1 MTAPSTPENVSLH
14 LRDLRGKPHAE
25 VVIIKRDAEGL
36 GAVGICYN
44 TLSLPDRVSDEQF
57 RALDADA
64 LKAEFGG
71 VGIWMNGPR
80 RAQMDEASAEVL
92 DSGRI
97 TSVGGIPMQTVAKV
111 RVPDVRM
118 FAGKRP
124 AYTDT
129 EVERS
134 TTWVFRA
141 GWPVHE
147 LVAPS
152 GSVYAM
158 QSASLIRDP
167 DLAEQLPN
175 LGERLQTPDGWT
187 YRVRTLD
194 QDLVVQ
200 ARDGVA
206 HVVLDEFENNYQR
219 ED

>member
-1 MTAPSTPENVSLH
+1 
-14 LRDLRGKPHAE
+14 LRGKPHAE
-25 VVIIKRDAEGL
+25 VVIIKRDAAGL

-44 TLSLPDRVSDEQF
+44 TLGLPDPLSDEQF

-71 VGIWMNGPR
+71 DGIWLNGPR

-92 DSGRI
+92 DSGQV
-97 TSVGGIPMQTVAKV
+97 TSVGGIPMQIVAKV
-111 RVPDVRM
+111 RIPDVRM
-118 FAGKRP
+118 FAGTRP
-124 AYTDT
+124 AYAET

-134 TTWVFRA
+134 TTWVFHA
-141 GWPVHE
+141 GQPVHE
-147 LVAPS
+147 LIAPD

-158 QSASLIRDP
+158 QSASLIKDP
-167 DLAEQLPN
+167 NLAEQLPN
-175 LGERLQTPDGWT
+175 LGERLQTPEGWT
-187 YRVRTLD
+187 YRVRTPD

>member
-1 MTAPSTPENVSLH
+1 MTAPSTPENVAVH

-25 VVIIKRDAEGL
+25 VVIIKRDTEGL

-44 TLSLPDRVSDEQF
+44 TLSLPDHLSDEQF
-57 RALDADA
+57 RALDPDA

-71 VGIWMNGPR
+71 DGIWMNGPR

-92 DSGRI
+92 DDGRV
-97 TSVGGIPMQTVAKV
+97 TSVGGIPMQIVAKV
-111 RVPDVRM
+111 RIPDVRV

-124 AYTDT
+124 LYAPT
-129 EVERS
+129 EVERT
-134 TTWVFRA
+134 TTWVFHA
-141 GWPVHE
+141 GQPVHE
-147 LVAPS
+147 LVAPG

-158 QSASLIRDP
+158 QSASLIKDP
-167 DLAEQLPN
+167 DLEGKLPN
-175 LGERLQTPDGWT
+175 LGQRLQLPDGWT
-187 YRVRTLD
+187 YRVRTPD

>member
-44 TLSLPDRVSDEQF
+44 TLSLPDRLSDEQF
-57 RALDADA
+57 RALDGDA

-71 VGIWMNGPR
+71 DAIWLNGPR

-92 DSGRI
+92 DDGRV

-111 RVPDVRM
+111 RILDVRM
-118 FAGKRP
+118 FAGTRP
-124 AYTDT
+124 AYTET
-129 EVERS
+129 EVERT
-134 TTWVFRA
+134 TTWVFHA
-141 GWPVHE
+141 GQPVHE
-147 LVAPS
+147 LIAPG

-158 QSASLIRDP
+158 QSASLIKDP
-167 DLAEQLPN
+167 NLAEQLPN
-175 LGERLQTPDGWT
+175 LGERLHMPDGWT
-187 YRVRTLD
+187 YRVRTPD
-194 QDLVVQ
+194 QDLVVK

>member
-44 TLSLPDRVSDEQF
+44 TLSLPDRLSDEQF
-57 RALDADA
+57 RALNPDV

-71 VGIWMNGPR
+71 DGIWLNGPR

-92 DSGRI
+92 DDGRI

-111 RVPDVRM
+111 RITDVRM

-124 AYTDT
+124 TYNET

-134 TTWVFRA
+134 TTWVFHA
-141 GWPVHE
+141 GQPVHE
-147 LVAPS
+147 LVAPD
-152 GSVYAM
+152 GRVYAM
-158 QSASLIRDP
+158 QSASLIKDP
-167 DLAEQLPN
+167 NLAEQLPD
-175 LGERLQTPDGWT
+175 LGERLQMPDGWT
-187 YRVRTLD
+187 YRVRTPD
-194 QDLVVQ
+194 QDLVVK

>member
-1 MTAPSTPENVSLH
+1 MTAPSTPENVSVR

-25 VVIIKRDAEGL
+25 VVIIKRDTEGP

-44 TLSLPDRVSDEQF
+44 TLGLPDSLSDEQF
-57 RALDADA
+57 RALNADA

-71 VGIWMNGPR
+71 DGIWLNGPR

-92 DSGRI
+92 DAGRV

-111 RVPDVRM
+111 RIPDVRM
-118 FAGKRP
+118 FAGRRP
-124 AYTDT
+124 AYAET

-134 TTWVFRA
+134 TTWVFHA
-141 GWPVHE
+141 GQPVHE
-147 LVAPS
+147 LIAPD
-152 GSVYAM
+152 GRVYAM
-158 QSASLIRDP
+158 QSASLIKGP

-175 LGERLQTPDGWT
+175 LGERLQMPAGWT
-187 YRVRTLD
+187 YRVRTPD

>member
-1 MTAPSTPENVSLH
+1 MH

-25 VVIIKRDAEGL
+25 VVIIKLDTEGL

-44 TLSLPDRVSDEQF
+44 TLSLPDPLSDEQF
-57 RALDADA
+57 RALNPDA

-71 VGIWMNGPR
+71 DGIWLNGPR
-80 RAQMDEASAEVL
+80 RAQMDEASAEIL
-92 DSGRI
+92 DDGRV
-97 TSVGGIPMQTVAKV
+97 TSLGGIQMQTVAKV
-111 RVPDVRM
+111 RIPDVRM

-124 AYTDT
+124 AYTET

-134 TTWVFRA
+134 TTWIFHA
-141 GWPVHE
+141 GQPVHE
-147 LVAPS
+147 LIAPN

-158 QSASLIRDP
+158 QSASLIKDP
-167 DLAEQLPN
+167 DLAEQLPD
-175 LGERLQTPDGWT
+175 LGERLQMPAGWT
-187 YRVRTLD
+187 YRVRTPD

>member
-1 MTAPSTPENVSLH
+1 MTAPSTPENVSVR

-25 VVIIKRDAEGL
+25 VVIIKRDTEGL

-44 TLSLPDRVSDEQF
+44 TLSLPDRLSDEQF

-71 VGIWMNGPR
+71 DGIWLNGPR

-92 DSGRI
+92 DGGRV
-97 TSVGGIPMQTVAKV
+97 TPVGGIPMQIVAKV
-111 RVPDVRM
+111 RIPDVRM
-118 FAGKRP
+118 FAGRRP
-124 AYTDT
+124 AYVET
-129 EVERS
+129 EVER
-134 TTWVFRA
+134 TTIWVFRA
-141 GWPVHE
+141 GSPVHE
-147 LVAPS
+147 LIAPN

-158 QSASLIRDP
+158 QSASLIKDP
-167 DLAEQLPN
+167 DLAEQLPD
-175 LGERLQTPDGWT
+175 LGERLQMPAGWT
-187 YRVRTLD
+187 YRVRTPD

>member
-1 MTAPSTPENVSLH
+1 MTSPSAPEKQSLH

-25 VVIIKRDAEGL
+25 VVIIKRDTEGL

-44 TLSLPDRVSDEQF
+44 TLSLPDRLSDEQF
-57 RALDADA
+57 RGLDPDA

-71 VGIWMNGPR
+71 DGIWMNGPR

-92 DSGRI
+92 DGGQV
-97 TSVGGIPMQTVAKV
+97 TSVGGIPMQIVAKV
-111 RVPDVRM
+111 RIPDVRM
-118 FAGKRP
+118 FAGTRP
-124 AYTDT
+124 AYAET

-134 TTWVFRA
+134 TTWVFYA
-141 GWPVHE
+141 GQPVHE
-147 LVAPS
+147 LIAPD

-158 QSASLIRDP
+158 QSASLIKDP
-167 DLAEQLPN
+167 ALAEQLPN
-175 LGERLQTPDGWT
+175 LGERLQMPDGWT
-187 YRVRTLD
+187 YRVRTPD

>member
-1 MTAPSTPENVSLH
+1 MTAPSTPENGFIH

-25 VVIIKRDAEGL
+25 VVIIKRDTEGL
-36 GAVGICYN
+36 GAMGICYN
-44 TLSLPDRVSDEQF
+44 TLGLPDPMSDEQF
-57 RALDADA
+57 RALDAGA

-71 VGIWMNGPR
+71 DGIWLNGPR

-92 DSGRI
+92 DGGRV
-97 TSVGGIPMQTVAKV
+97 TPVGGIPMQIVAKV
-111 RVPDVRM
+111 RIPDVRM
-118 FAGKRP
+118 FAGTRP
-124 AYTDT
+124 TYTET

>member
-1 MTAPSTPENVSLH
+1 MTAPSTPENVAVH
-14 LRDLRGKPHAE
+14 LWDLRGKPHAE

-44 TLSLPDRVSDEQF
+44 TLSLPDHLSDEQF
-57 RALDADA
+57 RALDPDA

-71 VGIWMNGPR
+71 DGIWMNGPR

-92 DSGRI
+92 DDGRV
-97 TSVGGIPMQTVAKV
+97 TSVGGIPMQIVAKV
-111 RVPDVRM
+111 RIPDVRV

-124 AYTDT
+124 LYAPT
-129 EVERS
+129 EVERT
-134 TTWVFRA
+134 TTWTFHA
-141 GWPVHE
+141 GQPVHE
-147 LVAPS
+147 LVAPD
-152 GSVYAM
+152 GNVYAM
-158 QSASLIRDP
+158 QSASLINDP
-167 DLAEQLPN
+167 NLIEQLPN
-175 LGERLQTPDGWT
+175 LGQRLQMPDGWT
-187 YRVRTLD
+187 YRVRTPE

>member
-44 TLSLPDRVSDEQF
+44 TLSLPDRLSDDQF

-71 VGIWMNGPR
+71 DGIWLNGPR

-92 DSGRI
+92 DDGRV

-111 RVPDVRM
+111 RIPDVRM
-118 FAGKRP
+118 FAGRRP
-124 AYTDT
+124 AYAET

-134 TTWVFRA
+134 TTWVFHA
-141 GWPVHE
+141 GQPVHE
-147 LVAPS
+147 LIAPN

-158 QSASLIRDP
+158 QSASLIKDP
-167 DLAEQLPN
+167 DLAEQLPD
-175 LGERLQTPDGWT
+175 LGERLQMPAGWT
-187 YRVRTLD
+187 YRVRTPD

>member
-1 MTAPSTPENVSLH
+1 MTAPSTPENISLH
-14 LRDLRGKPHAE
+14 LRNLRGKPHAE

-44 TLSLPDRVSDEQF
+44 TLSLPDHLSDEQF
-57 RALDADA
+57 RGLDADA

-71 VGIWMNGPR
+71 DGIWLNGPR

-92 DSGRI
+92 DGGQV
-97 TSVGGIPMQTVAKV
+97 TSLGGIPMQTVAKV
-111 RVPDVRM
+111 RITDVRM

-124 AYTDT
+124 AYIET
-129 EVERS
+129 EVERT
-134 TTWVFRA
+134 TTWTFHA
-141 GWPVHE
+141 GQPVHE
-147 LVAPS
+147 LVAPD

-158 QSASLIRDP
+158 QSASLIKDP
-167 DLAEQLPN
+167 NLAEQLPN
-175 LGERLQTPDGWT
+175 LGQRLQLPDGWT
-187 YRVRTLD
+187 YRVRTPE

>member
-1 MTAPSTPENVSLH
+1 MTAPSTPENVSVH

-25 VVIIKRDAEGL
+25 VVIIKRDTEGL

-44 TLSLPDRVSDEQF
+44 TLSLPDPVSDEQF
-57 RALDADA
+57 RALDANA

-71 VGIWMNGPR
+71 DGIWLNGPR

>member
-1 MTAPSTPENVSLH
+1 MTAPSTPENGFIH

-25 VVIIKRDAEGL
+25 VVIIKRDTEGL
-36 GAVGICYN
+36 GAMGICYN
-44 TLSLPDRVSDEQF
+44 TLGLPDPMSDEQF
-57 RALDADA
+57 RALDAGA

-71 VGIWMNGPR
+71 DGIWLNGPR

-92 DSGRI
+92 DGGRV
-97 TSVGGIPMQTVAKV
+97 TPVGGIPMQIVAKV
-111 RVPDVRM
+111 RIPDVRM
-118 FAGKRP
+118 FAGTRP
-124 AYTDT
+124 TYTET

-134 TTWVFRA
+134 TVWVFHA
-141 GWPVHE
+141 GQPVHE
-147 LVAPS
+147 LVAPD

-158 QSASLIRDP
+158 QSASLINDP
-167 DLAEQLPN
+167 NLAEQLPN

-187 YRVRTLD
+187 YRVRTPD
-194 QDLVVQ
+194 QDLVVR

>member
-1 MTAPSTPENVSLH
+1 MTAPSTPENGFIH

-44 TLSLPDRVSDEQF
+44 TLSLPDRLSDEQF
-57 RALDADA
+57 RALNADA

-71 VGIWMNGPR
+71 DGIWLNGPR

-92 DSGRI
+92 DAGRV

-111 RVPDVRM
+111 RIPDVRM
-118 FAGKRP
+118 FAGRRP
-124 AYTDT
+124 AYTET

-134 TTWVFRA
+134 TTWVFHA
-141 GWPVHE
+141 GQPVHE
-147 LVAPS
+147 LVAPD

-158 QSASLIRDP
+158 QSASLIKDP

-175 LGERLQTPDGWT
+175 LGDRLQMPDGWT
-187 YRVRTLD
+187 YRVRTPD

>member
-1 MTAPSTPENVSLH
+1 MAAPSAPENVAVH

-44 TLSLPDRVSDEQF
+44 TLSLPDPLSDEQF
-57 RALDADA
+57 RALNPDA

-71 VGIWMNGPR
+71 DGIWLNGPR
-80 RAQMDEASAEVL
+80 RAQMDEASAEIL
-92 DSGRI
+92 DDGLV

-111 RVPDVRM
+111 RIPDVRM

-124 AYTDT
+124 AYTET

-134 TTWVFRA
+134 TTWTFHA
-141 GWPVHE
+141 GQPVHE
-147 LVAPS
+147 LIAPS

-158 QSASLIRDP
+158 QSASLLKDP
-167 DLAEQLPN
+167 NLTEQLPN
-175 LGERLQTPDGWT
+175 LGERLQMPDGWT
-187 YRVRTLD
+187 YRVRTPD

-200 ARDGVA
+200 ARNGVA

>member
-1 MTAPSTPENVSLH
+1 MTAPSTPENVSVR

-25 VVIIKRDAEGL
+25 VVIIKRDTEGL

-44 TLSLPDRVSDEQF
+44 TLSLPDRLSDEQF

-71 VGIWMNGPR
+71 DGIWLNGPR

>member
-1 MTAPSTPENVSLH
+1 MH

-44 TLSLPDRVSDEQF
+44 TLSLPDRLSDEQF
-57 RALDADA
+57 RALNADA

-71 VGIWMNGPR
+71 DGIWLNGPR

-92 DSGRI
+92 DDGRV

-111 RVPDVRM
+111 RIPDVRM
-118 FAGKRP
+118 FAGRRP
-124 AYTDT
+124 AYTET

-134 TTWVFRA
+134 TTWVFHA
-141 GWPVHE
+141 GQPVHE
-147 LVAPS
+147 LVAPD

-158 QSASLIRDP
+158 QSASLIKDR
-167 DLAEQLPN
+167 DLAAQLPN
-175 LGERLQTPDGWT
+175 LGERLQMPDGWT
-187 YRVRTLD
+187 YRVRTPD

>member
-1 MTAPSTPENVSLH
+1 
-14 LRDLRGKPHAE
+14 LRGKPHAE
-25 VVIIKRDAEGL
+25 VVIIKRDAQGL

-44 TLSLPDRVSDEQF
+44 TLSLPGPVSDEQF
-57 RALDADA
+57 RALDASA

-71 VGIWMNGPR
+71 DGIWLNGPR

-92 DSGRI
+92 DGGRV

-111 RVPDVRM
+111 RIPDVRM
-118 FAGKRP
+118 FAGTRP
-124 AYTDT
+124 AYTET

-134 TTWVFRA
+134 TTWVFHA
-141 GWPVHE
+141 GRPLHE
-147 LVAPS
+147 LISPD

-158 QSASLIRDP
+158 QSASLIKDP
-167 DLAEQLPN
+167 NLDDQLPN
-175 LGERLQTPDGWT
+175 LGERLQAPDGWT
-187 YRVRTLD
+187 YRVRTPD

-200 ARDGVA
+200 ARNGVA

>member
-1 MTAPSTPENVSLH
+1 MTAPSTPENVSVH

-25 VVIIKRDAEGL
+25 VVIIKRDTEGL

-44 TLSLPDRVSDEQF
+44 TLSLPDRLSDEQF
-57 RALDADA
+57 RALNPEA

-71 VGIWMNGPR
+71 DGIWMNGPR

-92 DSGRI
+92 DGGQI

-111 RVPDVRM
+111 RIPDVRL
-118 FAGKRP
+118 FARTRP
-124 AYTDT
+124 AYTET
-129 EVERS
+129 EVERT
-134 TTWVFRA
+134 TTWTFHA
-141 GWPVHE
+141 GQPVHE
-147 LVAPS
+147 LVAPD

-158 QSASLIRDP
+158 QSASLLKDP
-167 DLAEQLPN
+167 DLAEQLAN
-175 LGERLQTPDGWT
+175 LGQRLQMPDGWT
-187 YRVRTLD
+187 YRVRTPD

>member
-1 MTAPSTPENVSLH
+1 MH
-14 LRDLRGKPHAE
+14 LQGLRGKPHAE

-44 TLSLPDRVSDEQF
+44 TLSLPDPLSDEQF
-57 RALDADA
+57 RALNPDA

-71 VGIWMNGPR
+71 DGIWLNGPR

-92 DSGRI
+92 DDGQV
-97 TSVGGIPMQTVAKV
+97 TSLGGIPMQTVAKV
-111 RVPDVRM
+111 RIPDVRM

-124 AYTDT
+124 AYTET
-129 EVERS
+129 EVERT
-134 TTWVFRA
+134 TTWIFHA
-141 GWPVHE
+141 GQPVHE
-147 LVAPS
+147 LVAPN

-158 QSASLIRDP
+158 QSASLLKDP
-167 DLAEQLPN
+167 NLAEQLPN
-175 LGERLQTPDGWT
+175 LGERLQMPDGWT
-187 YRVRTLD
+187 YRVRTPD

-206 HVVLDEFENNYQR
+206 HIVLDEFENNYQR

>member
-25 VVIIKRDAEGL
+25 VVIIKRDTEGL

-44 TLSLPDRVSDEQF
+44 TLSLPDRLSDEQF

-71 VGIWMNGPR
+71 DGIWLNGPR

-92 DSGRI
+92 DDGRV

-111 RVPDVRM
+111 RIPDVRM
-118 FAGKRP
+118 FVGRRP
-124 AYTDT
+124 AYTET

-134 TTWVFRA
+134 TTWVFHA
-141 GWPVHE
+141 GQPVHE
-147 LVAPS
+147 LVSPD
-152 GSVYAM
+152 GSVYGM
-158 QSASLIRDP
+158 QSASLLKDP
-167 DLAEQLPN
+167 NLAEQLPN
-175 LGERLQTPDGWT
+175 LGERLQMPDGWA
-187 YRVRTLD
+187 YRVRMPD
-194 QDLVVQ
+194 HDLVVQ